1 MEVSLGESLTCGL
14 KPSDPKRGGVMRGE
28 ERATKQ
34 LIAAGKE
41 EGNYLARAS
50 MQRSVKALF
59 SFCTNQK
66 IWIG

>member
-1 MEVSLGESLTCGL
+1 MEVSLGKCLTCGL

-41 EGNYLARAS
+41 EGNYLARAP
-50 MQRSVKALF
+50 MQRSVKA
-59 SFCTNQK
+59 
-66 IWIG
+66 